1 LRLRAAT
8 ARVTIEFSSRVRG
21 LALPLE
27 VAEGRRAMGD
37 KLERVF
43 EYRTLYS
50 KQRDL
55 QIPLT
60 PMEEAQ
66 LGRLKQ
72 QLPDRVPTVDERDA
86 FTVLATPLQAHYVV
100 AGRFGSGTLRN
111 ASGVG
116 LAISTN
122 EAPPGLGERLIL
134 HVLESHHG
142 VEYTFPCRV
151 VARVVKGTPSMGV
164 FFEGVPSQTRHGG
177 RTGSVW
183 RSDVFPPEGEAEE
196 DDHPERQPA

>member
-1 LRLRAAT
+1 
-8 ARVTIEFSSRVRG
+8 
-21 LALPLE
+21 
-27 VAEGRRAMGD
+27 MGD

-60 PMEEAQ
+60 PMEEAR
-66 LGRLKQ
+66 LVRLKQ

-100 AGRFGSGTLRN
+100 GGRFGSGVLRN
-111 ASGVG
+111 ASGAG

-134 HVLESHHG
+134 HVIESQQG

-151 VARVVKGTPSMGV
+151 VARVVKGAASMGV
-164 FFEGVPSQTRHGG
+164 FFEGVPSQTHNGG

-183 RSDVFPPEGEAEE
+183 RSDVFPPEEEAEE
-196 DDHPERQPA
+196 DHPARRPA